1 MTSVQLD
8 QALADQ
14 MIDRGVAFCAEK
26 RFAGDTQQA
35 LNALRQG
42 RCDVCDHLS
51 YSLVR
56 QVSDTLGQID
66 HTVRAV
72 YAFEAER
79 VKNSEQPSAR
89 QKTGLNLV
97 VWVDRKSA
105 ALLSLGAT
113 LETVLAKS
121 RRKLGCPRASPACY
135 VLSLQ
140 MVDDRDVQERRG
152 YGMLVENV
160 FLRSVPVWARFEE
173 PAALTGG
180 AGADLEE
187 IAPENLLTPFNPD
200 LAPEEMLIEQALLI
214 ESLQPEMRRR
224 LEHRLVDE
232 KVAII
237 RRLLSDQLAYINVAR
252 EWFTVADLVEIRK
265 HKIGGGKVGGKSA
278 GLLLAARILD
288 KLGENEALRQS
299 REGEALRR
307 DIIIPRSFFLG
318 ADLIYVFMTVN
329 GLMHWNEQKYKP
341 ETAMRN
347 EYPRILEEFQQGEF
361 PPEILEKFQTLLEE
375 IGSQPL
381 IVRSSSQLEDNFG
394 TSFAGKYDSHFC
406 SNQGTPT
413 ENLHALTRAIARTY
427 ASTLKP
433 EALLYRRSKGLQ
445 DYDERMAILIQPVQ
459 GERYG
464 NYYLPHAA
472 GVAFSRNLYRWSPQI
487 RREDGFARLVWG
499 LGTRAVERGADDFP
513 RLVALSHPL
522 LMPDDSCE
530 AVRRYSQQKVDLIDL
545 QANEFKTLPVH
556 SALTAT
562 YPPLRYLAE
571 LEQDGYFTPVRSRVP
586 EAEIPR
592 LALTFQELLRR
603 TPLAERLRSALKL
616 IEQHYRQAVDIE
628 FTVQVTNPQSLQPG
642 VCITLLQCRPQA
654 TLAAAEVPAL
664 PGDLSKEQI
673 AFRTSFMV
681 PRGYIPDIRYVLFV
695 DPQAYYALGSA
706 AERAEV
712 ARLVGR
718 LNGSLAGQSFIC
730 VGPGRWG
737 TANPELGVTVSY
749 ADIFNASALVE
760 MAGRGIGPEPEPSLG
775 THFFQDLMEAQIY
788 PLVVCLD
795 DPGTTFSREFFYA
808 APDCSGE
815 WLGDQGCGPVE
826 ACLRLL
832 RVEDFRPDCRLE
844 LIMDD
849 ERGLATA
856 YFVAG

>member
-1 MTSVQLD
+1 MSSVQLD
-8 QALADQ
+8 QALADR
-14 MIDRGVAFCAEK
+14 MIDRGVSFCAEK

-35 LNALRQG
+35 LNALHMG

-56 QVSDTLGQID
+56 QVSDYLGQID
-66 HTVRAV
+66 RTVRAV

-79 VKNSEQPSAR
+79 IKTGDSGATR
-89 QKTGLNLV
+89 QKSGINLV

-105 ALLSLGAT
+105 ALSALGAT

-121 RRKLGCPRASPACY
+121 RRKLGCPHASPACY

-140 MVDDRDVQERRG
+140 LVDDRDVQERRG

-160 FLRSVPVWARFEE
+160 FLRSLPVWTRLEQQAS
-173 PAALTGG
+173 PAVQESYEGG
-180 AGADLEE
+180 DGRGETL
-187 IAPENLLTPFNPD
+187 APEELLTPFNPE

-214 ESLQPEMRRR
+214 ESLPPEMRQR
-224 LEHRLVDE
+224 LEHRLIDE

-237 RRLLSDQLAYINVAR
+237 RRLLSDQLAYINLAR
-252 EWFTVADLVEIRK
+252 DWFSIADLVEIRK

-278 GLLLAARILD
+278 GLLLAARILE
-288 KLGENEALRQS
+288 KLGDEPLR
-299 REGEALRR
+299 AA
-307 DIIIPRSFFLG
+307 IHIPKSYFLG
-318 ADLIYVFMTVN
+318 ADLIYVFMTLN

-341 ETAMRN
+341 ETQMRL
-347 EYPRILEEFQQGEF
+347 EYPRILEDFQQGEF
-361 PPEILEKFQTLLEE
+361 PPEILEEFQVLLEE
-375 IGSQPL
+375 IGPQPL

-394 TSFAGKYDSHFC
+394 TTFAGKYDSHFC
-406 SNQGTPT
+406 SNQGSPA
-413 ENLHALTRAIARTY
+413 ENLRALTRAIARTY

-433 EALLYRRSKGLQ
+433 DALLYRRTKGLQ

-459 GERYG
+459 GERFG
-464 NYYLPHAA
+464 RYYLPHAA

-487 RREDGFARLVWG
+487 RREDGFVRLVWG

-522 LMPDDSCE
+522 LLPDDSCE
-530 AVRRYSQQKVDLIDL
+530 SIRRYSQQKVDLIDL
-545 QANEFKTLPVH
+545 QENTFKTLPV
-556 SALTAT
+556 SQVLTPA

-571 LEQDGYFTPVRSRVP
+571 LEQEDYFAPLRSRVP
-586 EAEIPR
+586 QAELPR

-603 TPLAERLRSALKL
+603 TPFAERLRQALRL
-616 IEQHYRQAVDIE
+616 IEKYYHEAVDIE
-628 FTVQVTNPQSLQPG
+628 FTVQVENPMSTQPE
-642 VCITLLQCRPQA
+642 VRISLLQCRPQS
-654 TLAAAEVPAL
+654 TLEAGDVPPIPAL
-664 PGDLSKEQI
+664 TPDQI

-695 DPQAYYALGSA
+695 DPAAYYALDTA
-706 AERAEV
+706 AERTEV

-718 LNGSLAGQSFIC
+718 LNAALSGQSFIC

-737 TANPELGVTVSY
+737 TVNPDLGVPVGY
-749 ADIFNASALVE
+749 ADIFHANALVE
-760 MAGRGIGPEPEPSLG
+760 MAGRGIGPDPEPSLG

-795 DPGTTFSREFFYA
+795 DPAASFSRDFFYA
-808 APDCSGE
+808 APDCSAE
-815 WLGDQGCGPVE
+815 WLGAQQTPSAIH

-832 RVEDFRPDCRLE
+832 RVEDYCPGSHLE
-844 LIMDD
+844 LVMDD
-849 ERGLATA
+849 EKGEALA
-856 YFVAG
+856 YFTE